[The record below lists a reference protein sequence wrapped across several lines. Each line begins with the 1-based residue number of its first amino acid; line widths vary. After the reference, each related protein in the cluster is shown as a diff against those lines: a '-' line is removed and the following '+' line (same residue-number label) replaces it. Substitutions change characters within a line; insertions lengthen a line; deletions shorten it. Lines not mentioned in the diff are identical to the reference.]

1 MRSVFE
7 RTVLLLLFGFA
18 LCLTIKLAV
27 AEARL
32 RFNPEL
38 ASANQ
43 PRVAVTLNPRL
54 AIAWIQLGLDAEA
67 NGNLAEAET
76 DLLQAA
82 RVDRQYVPAWTLA
95 NFYFRRDD
103 TAHFWPWARKAAA
116 RTFDDYR
123 PLLRLA
129 DVLEPSPREVATRL
143 GGSPPLLRAY
153 MDVLIGAGRLDA
165 AQEIATLLISHHDRS
180 DAARL
185 ADLADRQRLAK

>member
-7 RTVLLLLFGFA
+7 RTALLLLFGLA
-18 LCLTIKLAV
+18 LCLTIKLA
-27 AEARL
+27 ASEARL
-32 RFNPEL
+32 RLNPEL
-38 ASANQ
+38 APANQ
-43 PRVAVTLNPRL
+43 LRVAVSLNPRL
-54 AIAWIQLGLDAEA
+54 ATAWIQLGLDAEGE
-67 NGNLAEAET
+67 GNLAEAES
-76 DLLQAA
+76 DLLRAA

-95 NFYFRRDD
+95 NFYFRRGD
-103 TAHFWPWARKAAA
+103 AANFWPWAEKAAE

-165 AQEIATLLISHHDRS
+165 AQEIAALLTSHHDRS
-180 DAARL
+180 DDARL
-185 ADLADRQRLAK
+185 ADLADRRRRAN

>member
-1 MRSVFE
+1 VRSIFE

-18 LCLTIKLAV
+18 LGLTIQLAV

-32 RFNPEL
+32 RLNPEF
-38 ASANQ
+38 ATANQ
-43 PRVAVTLNPRL
+43 PRIAVTLNPRL
-54 AIAWIQLGLDAEA
+54 AIAWIQLGLDDEA
-67 NGNLAEAET
+67 LGNLAEAEIE
-76 DLLQAA
+76 LLRAA
-82 RVDRQYVPAWTLA
+82 RVDRQFAPAWTLA
-95 NFYFRRDD
+95 NFYFRRGD
-103 TAHFWPWARKAAA
+103 AANFWPWARKAAS

-129 DVLEPSPREVATRL
+129 DAIELSPSEVAMRL

-165 AQEIATLLISHHDRS
+165 AQEIAGLLILHHDPS

-185 ADLADRQRLAK
+185 ADLADRQRRTN